1 MLGWTAVT
9 EMVGAMRR
17 AAEAEA
23 EALCLIGMSAEA
35 PTEQAAWT
43 EASAPSMGL
52 IEIEIAASA
61 ENSAVVAGL
70 AEAAETAALP
80 TETLSQPEATE
91 ALAEC

>member
-1 MLGWTAVT
+1 
-9 EMVGAMRR
+9 
-17 AAEAEA
+17 
-23 EALCLIGMSAEA
+23 
-35 PTEQAAWT
+35 
-43 EASAPSMGL
+43 MGL

-70 AEAAETAALP
+70 AEMPETAALP

>member
-1 MLGWTAVT
+1 
-9 EMVGAMRR
+9 
-17 AAEAEA
+17 
-23 EALCLIGMSAEA
+23 
-35 PTEQAAWT
+35 
-43 EASAPSMGL
+43 MGL

-70 AEAAETAALP
+70 AEMPEAAALP